1 MVRYTISE
9 INKGLSEAGYLSN
22 AEINYAVSACINQNI
37 PLIIEG
43 DPGVGKTALSKAVAK
58 MTGLDFLRVQFYEGL
73 TQDKILYDFDYQKQL
88 LTLTAI
94 KDAINEQIRGKSL
107 QESLNVMQDVNFYSE
122 DFLIK
127 RPILESLAG
136 EKQYVLLLDEID
148 KSSEEIEYT
157 LLEMLDE
164 YAITIPEYGTVKCPE
179 EKRPIVFLTSNRYRE
194 LSDALKRRCNYLYIP
209 KKSRDEI
216 EQILY
221 MQAKVSDRIVNGVV
235 NCMMKIRELGLKQEP
250 SIAEGIT
257 WAQYLETMSAEDEH
271 NLSKTICM
279 LAKNEDDRKILLL
292 SGIINEKLF

>member
-58 MTGLDFLRVQFYEGL
+58 MTGLDFLRVHFYEGL

-179 EKRPIVFLTSNRYRE
+179 EKRPIVFLT
-194 LSDALKRRCNYLYIP
+194 
-209 KKSRDEI
+209 
-216 EQILY
+216 
-221 MQAKVSDRIVNGVV
+221 
-235 NCMMKIRELGLKQEP
+235 
-250 SIAEGIT
+250 
-257 WAQYLETMSAEDEH
+257 
-271 NLSKTICM
+271 
-279 LAKNEDDRKILLL
+279 
-292 SGIINEKLF
+292 